1 MKKGYAAGGG
11 TGRMRDIGGVKAPAE
26 GSNDKLMKQ
35 AKGATT
41 GKVGMAGIGADG
53 VPVKSRLDR
62 PGRKSG
68 GKAAMK
74 GC

>member
-11 TGRMRDIGGVKAPAE
+11 TGRMRDLGGVKAPAY
-26 GSNDKLMKQ
+26 GSSDKVMKE
-35 AKGATT
+35 AKGETT

-62 PGRKSG
+62 PGRKGG